1 VYVFE
6 YNNNICSE
14 EPSIVVVVVVV
25 VADVFY
31 AFARVCCSRDQ
42 SASAAR
48 FSAPLQQ
55 LVVFPNTLISS
66 FT

>member
-1 VYVFE
+1 M
-6 YNNNICSE
+6 S
-14 EPSIVVVVVVV
+14 SMR
-25 VADVFY
+25 
-31 AFARVCCSRDQ
+31 ARVCAARDQ